1 MLRSC
6 ITDVTTSLLQM
17 SFFFEKDIAIFHL
30 NEPRV
35 FVLWRPV
42 ILFPLRFVKE
52 GLLEETASLPQTP
65 IAHGDRQCLQ
75 GQRVAEID
83 VTTT

>member
-17 SFFFEKDIAIFHL
+17 SVFEKNIAIFHL
-30 NEPRV
+30 SEPRV

-83 VTTT
+83 VTTM